1 MIRPIIAGITLALLI
16 TTLVISKTNLTYLE
30 FFKVRAKVQS
40 AKSLTVLYPIAKES
54 QTDPPEISARSATV
68 IDLKTGTT
76 LFEKNPKLK
85 HLPASTTKLMTALI
99 SLEKCTQETVITV
112 GDFPKIGNL
121 MGLEVGDQITVI
133 NLIYGLLIK
142 SGNDA
147 AYVLANSC
155 SSSYQD
161 FITQMNEKAKSL
173 EMLETHF
180 VNPAGFDNEF
190 QFSTAQDLTK
200 LAKVAITNP
209 LISKI
214 VATKSTV
221 VTDVSG
227 NKAYY
232 LENVNELLGEI
243 PGLEG
248 VKTGQTNGSLE
259 ILITKT
265 TRDGNSIII
274 ALLGSKDRFE
284 ESKQLIEWTFG
295 NYRWVGT

>member
-1 MIRPIIAGITLALLI
+1 MLFKN
-16 TTLVISKTNLTYLE
+16 SK
-30 FFKVRAKVQS
+30 
-40 AKSLTVLYPIAKES
+40 
-54 QTDPPEISARSATV
+54 
-68 IDLKTGTT
+68 
-76 LFEKNPKLK
+76 KN
-85 HLPASTTKLMTALI
+85 A
-99 SLEKCTQETVITV
+99 
-112 GDFPKIGNL
+112 
-121 MGLEVGDQITVI
+121 
-133 NLIYGLLIK
+133 
-142 SGNDA
+142 
-147 AYVLANSC
+147 
-155 SSSYQD
+155 
-161 FITQMNEKAKSL
+161 
-173 EMLETHF
+173 
-180 VNPAGFDNEF
+180 
-190 QFSTAQDLTK
+190 
-200 LAKVAITNP
+200 
-209 LISKI
+209 KI